1 MKAEFKP
8 LLLPLLATLGHG
20 ISALAPVH
28 PVLLWVAM
36 AAMAA
41 AWGHFLWSL
50 YSGKIQLL
58 YHTQD
63 SADQASSEHQHYLD
77 LLDQTQTMADAE
89 IAALRSEM
97 SRVHDLVAEAVN
109 DIGGSFEEIQQHSHS
124 QEGAMRRIVEEGDD
138 SGALD
143 LQGFASRA
151 GELMGQL
158 VDVLAQES
166 AHSAQNVERI
176 DGMAGHLDAVFE
188 LLEDVK
194 SIADQT
200 NLLAL
205 NAAIEAARAGDAG
218 RGFAV
223 VAEEVRS
230 LSERSTSFNDQIRKR
245 VHDSREAMA
254 KVRGAVTEMAARDLA
269 ASDDAGKRVEHL
281 VGQAETINRHLAEG
295 IGQVSACG
303 ERIAQAVNQAVR
315 SLQFGDITT
324 QAVNAAYAHLD
335 RLADMGGEARNMQS
349 GLPVASAVHSTRAS
363 APVSSQ
369 VSTPAPVSAPMPAPR
384 KSTSPIGQS
393 LAQARERIEPKQNAW
408 QQTPHKPVEQ
418 VSLNAGAVELF

>member
-1 MKAEFKP
+1 MKNDFKP
-8 LLLPLLATLGHG
+8 LLLPLAAAGAHGLCSVLSVPVVVLWGTL
-20 ISALAPVH
+20 
-28 PVLLWVAM
+28 

-41 AWGHFLWSL
+41 TWAWLLWSVQ
-50 YSGKIQLL
+50 SGQVSISIKGQE
-58 YHTQD
+58 
-63 SADQASSEHQHYLD
+63 QASEPKDSKADFEK
-77 LLDQTQTMADAE
+77 LLRDTQRMAESE

-97 SRVHDLVAEAVN
+97 QRVHDLVAEAVR
-109 DIGGSFEEIQQHSHS
+109 DIGGSFDEIQRHSHT
-124 QEGAMRRIVEEGDD
+124 QEGEMRRIVEEGDD

-143 LQGFASRA
+143 LRGFASRA
-151 GELMGQL
+151 GDLMTHL
-158 VDVLAQES
+158 VDVLAEES
-166 AHSAQNVERI
+166 AHSAQNVDRI
-176 DGMAGHLDAVFE
+176 DDMAGHLDAVFE

-254 KVRGAVTEMAARDLA
+254 KVRGAVKEMAARDMQ
-269 ASDDAGKRVEHL
+269 ASQDARNKVEYL
-281 VGQAETINRHLAEG
+281 VGQAEGINRALAEA

-303 ERIAQAVNQAVR
+303 ERIAQSVNKAVR

-324 QAVNAAYAHLD
+324 QAVTAAYAHLD
-335 RLADMGGEARNMQS
+335 RLSDMRGEAGSLQGSMHA
-349 GLPVASAVHSTRAS
+349 GG
-363 APVSSQ
+363 
-369 VSTPAPVSAPMPAPR
+369 
-384 KSTSPIGQS
+384 GQQQ
-393 LAQARERIEPKQNAW
+393 LLQAQQRLEPKQEAW
-408 QQTPHKPVEQ
+408 KQEPHKPAKQENMG
-418 VSLNAGAVELF
+418 SGPVELF

>member
-1 MKAEFKP
+1 MIKADFKP
-8 LLLPLLATLGHG
+8 LVMPLMTTLAVC

-28 PVLLWVAM
+28 PALLGMVM

-41 AWGHFLWSL
+41 AWGYLLWAVSAGHL
-50 YSGKIQLL
+50 RIESGASKAVNTSEVERYRQLL
-58 YHTQD
+58 RDTQNM
-63 SADQASSEHQHYLD
+63 AEGEIND
-77 LLDQTQTMADAE
+77 L
-89 IAALRSEM
+89 RNEM
-97 SRVHDLVAEAVN
+97 QRVHDLVAEAVT
-109 DIGGSFEEIQQHSHS
+109 DIGSSFDEIQRHSNA
-124 QEGAMRRIVEEGDD
+124 QEGEMRRIVEAGDD

-143 LQGFASRA
+143 LRGFASRA
-151 GELMGQL
+151 GELMSRL

-166 AHSAQNVERI
+166 NHSAQNVDRI
-176 DGMAGHLDAVFE
+176 DDMAGHLDAVFE

-254 KVRGAVTEMAARDLA
+254 KVRNAVKDMAARDMA
-269 ASDDAGKRVEHL
+269 ASEDARSRVETL
-281 VGQAETINRHLAEG
+281 VGQAEGINRTLAEG

-303 ERIAQAVNQAVR
+303 ERIAAAVNRAVR

-324 QAVNAAYAHLD
+324 QAVNAAYVHLD
-335 RLADMGGEARNMQS
+335 RLSDMGGEARTLSRGMANPS
-349 GLPVASAVHSTRAS
+349 GVTASVTELSEARA
-363 APVSSQ
+363 
-369 VSTPAPVSAPMPAPR
+369 
-384 KSTSPIGQS
+384 
-393 LAQARERIEPKQNAW
+393 RIEPKQEEW
-408 QQTPHKPVEQ
+408 KQKPHKPVEQ
-418 VSLNAGAVELF
+418 VSMDSGAVELF